1 MSKTIAIDL
10 DGVIFDTER
19 YFRVASEIED
29 VNKYGL
35 NNKVDNRN
43 LRFQDR
49 YNWDKD
55 FIEDF
60 YKKTYMILKKDAEL
74 CQE

>member
-1 MSKTIAIDL
+1 MSKIIAIDL

-49 YNWDKD
+49 YN
-55 FIEDF
+55 
-60 YKKTYMILKKDAEL
+60 
-74 CQE
+74 